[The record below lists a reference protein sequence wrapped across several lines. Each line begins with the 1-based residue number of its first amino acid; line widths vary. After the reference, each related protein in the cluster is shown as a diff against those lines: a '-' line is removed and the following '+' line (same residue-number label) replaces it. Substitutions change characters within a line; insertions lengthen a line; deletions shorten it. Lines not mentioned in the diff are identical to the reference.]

1 MLASLR
7 STISRSFWLRTRS
20 ISWQATEGA
29 NEAVMYDL
37 FGMQDPQEEKQLSKP
52 KQVPLD
58 KIEVAPPQD
67 PLLNFFASRLM
78 NDGKRARAEKSASE
92 ILLHLNALT
101 RGNSPMP
108 ILRQAVL
115 LASPAVKTITHK
127 SHAKAT
133 SKPFALNERQR
144 TKIAIDWILA
154 ASEKRPGH
162 TRGERIA
169 RECIGILQN
178 SSQVLDNKENMHKA
192 AMVARCVGF
201 YSDSTRQMNDC
212 HPFRG
217 NLPRMR

>member
-20 ISWQATEGA
+20 VSWQATEGA
-29 NEAVMYDL
+29 NESVMHDL
-37 FGMQDPQEEKQLSKP
+37 FGLQDPQEEKQVSKP
-52 KQVPLD
+52 KHIPLD

-78 NDGKRARAEKSASE
+78 NDGKRARAEKCASE

-101 RGNSPMP
+101 RISPMP
-108 ILRQAVL
+108 ILRHAVL

-133 SKPFALNERQR
+133 LKPFALNERQR
-144 TKIAIDWILA
+144 TKLAIDWILA

-169 RECIGILQN
+169 RECIRIIEN
-178 SSQVLDNKENMHKA
+178 KSQVLENKEKSHKT
-192 AMVARCVGF
+192 AMVARWVAF
-201 YSDSTRQMNDC
+201 SFNNTNE
-212 HPFRG
+212 
-217 NLPRMR
+217 